1 MHETTKKR
9 RAKIDALSRWMPD
22 LRPRDILAGKIYLG
36 SRCVAAGAK
45 FDFLFEYVYF
55 KDSCVEDSSLYRS
68 DVYTFEGEN
77 LNKLNEKILFL
88 FDLWHNKCY

>member
-1 MHETTKKR
+1 MPSIEIDRDARNDEKR

-55 KDSCVEDSSLYRS
+55 KDSCVEDSSPVMCIHL
-68 DVYTFEGEN
+68 
-77 LNKLNEKILFL
+77 KAKI
-88 FDLWHNKCY
+88 